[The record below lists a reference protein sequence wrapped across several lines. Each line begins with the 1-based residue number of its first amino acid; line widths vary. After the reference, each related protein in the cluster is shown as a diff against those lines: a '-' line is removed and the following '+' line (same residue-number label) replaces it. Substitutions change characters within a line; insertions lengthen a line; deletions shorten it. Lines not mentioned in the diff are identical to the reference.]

1 MLDQIFRITYN
12 SVINT
17 IAIWETNLNKINSLI
32 KNKYYVVYGLL
43 VVASIIMYS
52 MLLVGKTVWLDE
64 SFSMALIRYDYK
76 TMCLYTAADV
86 HPPLYYIILKFFTEP
101 FNYSLLS
108 AKIVSVV
115 PYVIIIA
122 LGGLQL
128 KKLFNEKISI
138 YFMFLFMIFPNLMN
152 YSIEIRM
159 YSTAACFVFFCGTFA
174 YSAYKSGKLRDYIIF
189 ALMGTAA
196 ASTHYFAMVSAGV
209 IYIIL
214 LIALIKKSRKELLKW
229 FFVSALTVVL
239 YIPWLMYFI
248 KQLAVKIAYEYWIP
262 KITFSTVFNYGVTIF
277 SSDGMSRIIIFFIAV
292 SYISALVFSIKNKEN
307 EYCVISLCSLS
318 VPIITTLFG
327 IAVSLII
334 RPVFIIRYTVPALPL
349 MILFFAIALGQIK
362 LESFIVYAITIA
374 SVAGTNNFI
383 TLWHNEY
390 AIPENEL
397 CSEYLDNYNVDA
409 YLIIA
414 DEAVS
419 GPIATYE
426 PEMIKY
432 SSVIGYHPNAT
443 KIEQLKIDL
452 PHSLLVFV
460 ELTESIPDE
469 ISNIY
474 EMNYIT
480 TATVSGK
487 AVAMYE
493 GIK

>member
-1 MLDQIFRITYN
+1 MLDQIFLITYN
-12 SVINT
+12 SLIN
-17 IAIWETNLNKINSLI
+17 IFALLEAKLNKIDSFI

-43 VVASIIMYS
+43 VLASIIMYS

-159 YSTAACFVFFCGTFA
+159 YSMAACFVFFCGTFA
-174 YSAYKSGKLRDYIIF
+174 YSAYISEKIRDYILF

-196 ASTHYFAMVSAGV
+196 AYTHYFAMVSAGI
-209 IYIIL
+209 IYAIL
-214 LIALIKKSRKELLKW
+214 LIALMKKNKKELLKW
-229 FFVSALTVVL
+229 LSVSILTVVL

-248 KQLAVKIAYEYWIP
+248 KQLAIKVNNEYWIP

-277 SSDGMSRIIIFFIAV
+277 SSDGMSRIVVIFIAI
-292 SYISALVFSIKNKEN
+292 SYICSIVYLIKNKTYEHR
-307 EYCVISLCSLS
+307 IIGLMALM

-334 RPVFIIRYTVPALPL
+334 RPVFIIRYTVPALPF
-349 MILFFAIALGQIK
+349 MILFFSIVLTQIDW
-362 LESFIVYAITIA
+362 ESFVVYSLTIA
-374 SVAGTNNFI
+374 TIAGANNFV

-390 AIPENEL
+390 AIPPNEI
-397 CSEYLDNYNVDA
+397 CKDYLDEYDVDA
-409 YLIIA
+409 YLILS
-414 DEAVS
+414 DESAS
-419 GPIATYE
+419 GPISTYN
-426 PEMIKY
+426 PSIDKY
-432 SSVIGYHPNAT
+432 ANVTGYHPNIH
-443 KIEQLKIDL
+443 KSNSFNLKEIN
-452 PHSLLVFV
+452 SALVFV
-460 ELTESIPDE
+460 EPYISLPDE
-469 ISNIY
+469 IKN
-474 EMNYIT
+474 NYNAKYIEYVT
-480 TATVSGK
+480 ISGK
-487 AVAMYE
+487 TLNMYYCT
-493 GIK
+493 K